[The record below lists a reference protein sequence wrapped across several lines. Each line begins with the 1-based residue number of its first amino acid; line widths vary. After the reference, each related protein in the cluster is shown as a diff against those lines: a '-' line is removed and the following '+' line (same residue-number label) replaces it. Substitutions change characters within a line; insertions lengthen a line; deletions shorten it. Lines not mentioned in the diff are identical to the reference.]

1 MERTPS
7 FQIPLPKHIKNQ
19 AIRNFLFFWMFFI
32 GAFLVIIACH
42 DLMSTHLSDRFFYG
56 FSPARQSW
64 FIFIIGTLFLIVSG
78 ITRYLIKIT
87 QKQVQLIQ
95 TINHNFNQE
104 ISEHLKSEQSK
115 KQLEMALLEGQK
127 LQAIGTLA
135 GGIAHDFN
143 NILYAIIGYVE
154 MAREDIPQ
162 DTVIFKNLGKV
173 LEASHRGR
181 DLVARI
187 LDFGRRN
194 QRYEQKP
201 FPINGIMEDALSL
214 LRPAIPSSIRINVT
228 DCTDCV
234 VLGNQT
240 QLHQVIVNII
250 NNAVDAMYGEGTI
263 TIDIS
268 KVMADDTFLKQFP
281 KLAKRDYCKVT
292 ISDTGHGM
300 DQTTLKRIFEPFY
313 TTKEVGKGTGLGLA
327 TVHGIILQH
336 QGEVTVTSQLGIGT
350 TFTLLFPEYQETP
363 MKMET
368 TNGNYS
374 FSRR

>member
-1 MERTPS
+1 M
-7 FQIPLPKHIKNQ
+7 FLL
-19 AIRNFLFFWMFFI
+19 AILFL
-32 GAFLVIIACH
+32 AIACH
-42 DLMSTHLSDRFFYG
+42 DLLTIRLSGRFFYG
-56 FSPARQSW
+56 FSPENQPW
-64 FIFIIGTLFLIVSG
+64 LLFVIGILFLIMGG
-78 ITRYLIKIT
+78 ITCYLIQTT
-87 QKQVQLIQ
+87 QKQVQLIN
-95 TINHNFNQE
+95 TINHHFNQE
-104 ISEHLKSEQSK
+104 ISEHLKAEKSK

-154 MAREDIPQ
+154 MAREDITQ

-173 LEASHRGR
+173 LEASQRGQE
-181 DLVARI
+181 LVARI

-201 FPINGIMEDALSL
+201 FPINNIIEDALSL
-214 LRPAIPSSIRINVT
+214 LRPTIPASVHINSINCIN
-228 DCTDCV
+228 CV
-234 VLGNQT
+234 ILGNKT

-263 TIDIS
+263 TIEMT
-268 KVMADDTFLKQFP
+268 KVMVEDMYLKQFP
-281 KLAKRDYCKVT
+281 KLPKRNYCKIT

-327 TVHGIILQH
+327 TVHGIMMQH
-336 QGEVTVTSQLGIGT
+336 HGEITVTSQLGVGT
-350 TFTLLFPEYQETP
+350 IFTLLLPEYQEIPTQT
-363 MKMET
+363 ENT
-368 TNGNYS
+368 YGNYS
-374 FSRR
+374 FSGR